1 MRVRT
6 HMFFRSGMQKN
17 KNIRLTDIARLAN
30 VSVGTVDRVIH
41 NRGRVSEENIRR
53 VKEIMEQVGYR
64 PNLIARSLA
73 VKKPC
78 HLVALIPDFRPGD
91 YWSAMEYGIRRAEEE
106 WESYGVKVSVL
117 TFDQYSK
124 ASFEQAVSR
133 LQEMTETVDGVIVGT
148 LFKEAV
154 IQLSEHLDAREIPYV
169 YVDSDIEEQ
178 GRLAYYGTD
187 SVAGGEIGA
196 RMLLA
201 SMAFQGDVLVAHIQH
216 DKGSMSTQGQKRYS
230 GFLQYLK
237 QQGYEVSLV
246 EVELWI
252 GDEDHNE
259 QVLDETFRN
268 HPGIRGAVTFNSS
281 CYILGDYLEK
291 RQKHEIRLVGY
302 DLIDPNVRL
311 LNEGY
316 VQALIAQRPE
326 LQGYNGVKAL
336 SRLLLFDEKPQ
347 VVNLLPID
355 ILLKENYQFYNR
367 VSNLLQI

>member
-1 MRVRT
+1 MSAHTYSFEVVCR
-6 HMFFRSGMQKN
+6 KI

-41 NRGRVSEENIRR
+41 NRGRVSEENVRR
-53 VKEIMEQVGYR
+53 VKEIMEQVGYK

-187 SVAGGEIGA
+187 SVPGE
-196 RMLLA
+196 RLEPVCYWA
-201 SMAFQGDVLVAHIQH
+201 SMGLSGRYFEWLIF
-216 DKGSMSTQGQKRYS
+216 SMTKAVCPR
-230 GFLQYLK
+230 K
-237 QQGYEVSLV
+237 
-246 EVELWI
+246 
-252 GDEDHNE
+252 D
-259 QVLDETFRN
+259 RN
-268 HPGIRGAVTFNSS
+268 AIPAS
-281 CYILGDYLEK
+281 C
-291 RQKHEIRLVGY
+291 
-302 DLIDPNVRL
+302 NT
-311 LNEGY
+311 
-316 VQALIAQRPE
+316 
-326 LQGYNGVKAL
+326 
-336 SRLLLFDEKPQ
+336 
-347 VVNLLPID
+347 
-355 ILLKENYQFYNR
+355 
-367 VSNLLQI
+367 

>member
-1 MRVRT
+1 
-6 HMFFRSGMQKN
+6 MQKN
-17 KNIRLTDIARLAN
+17 KNIRLTDIARMAN

-53 VKEIMEQVGYR
+53 VKEIMEQVGYK

-124 ASFEQAVSR
+124 ASFDQAVSR
-133 LQEMTETVDGVIVGT
+133 LQEMPETVDGVIVGT

-154 IQLSEHLDAREIPYV
+154 IQLSEHLDAGEIPYV

-201 SMAFQGDVLVAHIQH
+201 SMAFQGDILVAHIQH
-216 DKGSMSTQGQKRYS
+216 DKGSMSTQG
-230 GFLQYLK
+230 
-237 QQGYEVSLV
+237 
-246 EVELWI
+246 
-252 GDEDHNE
+252 
-259 QVLDETFRN
+259 
-268 HPGIRGAVTFNSS
+268 
-281 CYILGDYLEK
+281 
-291 RQKHEIRLVGY
+291 
-302 DLIDPNVRL
+302 
-311 LNEGY
+311 
-316 VQALIAQRPE
+316 
-326 LQGYNGVKAL
+326 
-336 SRLLLFDEKPQ
+336 
-347 VVNLLPID
+347 
-355 ILLKENYQFYNR
+355 
-367 VSNLLQI
+367 